1 MILLIPLIFLL
12 PQLFADKVLG
22 VFLAE
27 PVADILAAS
36 TTGILFFWRFP
47 KDSGAPAAG
56 AGPNQPFVD
65 SFPLQD
71 KGYGAIV
78 DVPL

>member
-1 MILLIPLIFLL
+1 MYAKAGELEKLVAEGKDIHGAEVQARF
-12 PQLFADKVLG
+12 FADKVLG

-47 KDSGAPAAG
+47 KILEHRRQELAQINRS
-56 AGPNQPFVD
+56 
-65 SFPLQD
+65 
-71 KGYGAIV
+71 
-78 DVPL
+78 